1 MPDSPSAPVDYRVL
15 FEQSAGFYCVLDPQ
29 FRIVAATQA
38 YCGLARMRQDDMLG
52 HVIYELFPDNAERP
66 DVDGPRNLRASL
78 LRVLQY
84 RRPDAMATQRYD
96 VERPASEGGGFEEKY
111 WSPLNVPVLND
122 DGSVRWIIHR
132 VHDVTDAM
140 KEPSSAKSM
149 AQLARDQELIIRRL
163 RDANEELASLDK
175 LRAAMVQMSRL
186 NTMAMM
192 AAALAHDIS
201 QPLSAARNYL
211 GALKLAQSVASD
223 SSATELIAKST
234 EQISRA
240 SEIVRGLR
248 SYVMSGATEHR
259 SESLAPILREA
270 MRLAESVA
278 RTAGAKV
285 IDDIAA
291 DLPAV
296 FIDRVQI
303 QQVMVNLIANAAEAT
318 RGCARREIRISAR
331 PEDKVVQVEV
341 ADTGSGISEDVRKR
355 LFEPFTTTKMTGMGL
370 GLPICMQIIKEHEGR
385 LWSAPNTP
393 TGTVFAFTLPTM
405 TAALQSADDDAPR
418 QSRT

>member
-1 MPDSPSAPVDYRVL
+1 MPDSPLAPVDYRIL
-15 FEQSAGFYCVLDPQ
+15 FEQSAGYYCVLDPQ
-29 FRIVAATQA
+29 FRIVAATAA

-52 HVIYELFPDNAERP
+52 HVIYELFPDNTERP
-66 DVDGPRNLRASL
+66 DADGPRNLRASL

-96 VERPASEGGGFEEKY
+96 VERPQSEGGGFEERH

-132 VHDVTDAM
+132 VHDVTEAL
-140 KEPSSAKSM
+140 KEPSSAKSL
-149 AQLARDQELIIRRL
+149 AQLTRDQELINRRL
-163 RDANEELASLDK
+163 RDANEELAGLDN

-186 NTMAMM
+186 NTMAMV

-211 GALKLAQSVASD
+211 GALKLAQPVASD
-223 SSATELIAKST
+223 PDAAALITKSMD
-234 EQISRA
+234 QISRA

-248 SYVMSGATEHR
+248 SYVMSGTTEHR

-270 MRLAESVA
+270 MRLADAVVRS
-278 RTAGAKV
+278 AGAKV

-291 DLPAV
+291 DIPLV

-303 QQVMVNLIANAAEAT
+303 QQLMVNLIANAAEAT
-318 RGCARREIRISAR
+318 RGCARQEIRISAR
-331 PEDKVVQVEV
+331 QADKVVQVQV

-370 GLPICMQIIKEHEGR
+370 GLPICLQIIKEHEGT

-405 TAALQSADDDAPR
+405 AAALQSADEEAT
-418 QSRT
+418 SKTSL